1 MQTLNF
7 EPPLLEMRQKVDR
20 ITVQEDVMICDQAF
34 GNLFCW
40 GKIMDVGL
48 VLSEDT
54 FIARWGKEVTVP
66 IGANRKALLEQMLED
81 GHSRFLGID
90 ERYKQWMEQ
99 TFSGKFTFKEAKN
112 FDYIYDREALSTLKG
127 KKLAA
132 KRNHINA
139 FEQSHQWEVRPID
152 QSNLQE
158 VMEFNDWWCRQNNCA
173 AEDSMAWEGC
183 AVRRGLKH
191 FEALGFFGV
200 ALYADGRLCA
210 FTYGE
215 PLGKEGFCIH
225 AEKADADLRGAYP
238 MINREFAKRL
248 PPHVRWINRE
258 DDAGDE
264 GLKKAKMS
272 YRPMLLLKKY
282 EAEYCNE

>member
-1 MQTLNF
+1 
-7 EPPLLEMRQKVDR
+7 
-20 ITVQEDVMICDQAF
+20 
-34 GNLFCW
+34 
-40 GKIMDVGL
+40 
-48 VLSEDT
+48 
-54 FIARWGKEVTVP
+54 
-66 IGANRKALLEQMLED
+66 
-81 GHSRFLGID
+81 
-90 ERYKQWMEQ
+90 
-99 TFSGKFTFKEAKN
+99 
-112 FDYIYDREALSTLKG
+112 
-127 KKLAA
+127 
-132 KRNHINA
+132 
-139 FEQSHQWEVRPID
+139 
-152 QSNLQE
+152 
-158 VMEFNDWWCRQNNCA
+158 
-173 AEDSMAWEGC
+173 MAWEGC

-191 FEALGFFGV
+191 FEVLGFFGL